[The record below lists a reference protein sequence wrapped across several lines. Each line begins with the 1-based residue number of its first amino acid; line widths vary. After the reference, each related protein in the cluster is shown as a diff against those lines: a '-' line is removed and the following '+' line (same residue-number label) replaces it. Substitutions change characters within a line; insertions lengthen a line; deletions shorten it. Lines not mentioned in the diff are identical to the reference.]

1 MRAAMRASAMS
12 GSVTA
17 MRCTRPFCGSARRDT
32 KIAKATALPSARA
45 STGRLRA
52 AQSGAWRKRR
62 PSVTGAASIAAY
74 ATPLTTSCTWLC
86 HGSPVNPGDVSSRWS
101 RRNTPRA
108 MVAAPATMISGG
120 PTERGLMTRPS
131 PAPNTIEV
139 TPSTTKPAIMICG
152 SLASSA
158 ARPLSCSSAAG

>member
-1 MRAAMRASAMS
+1 MS

-17 MRCTRPFCGSARRDT
+17 IRCTRPFCGSAMRDR

-45 STGRLRA
+45 PTGRLSA
-52 AQSGAWRKRR
+52 AQSGSARKRR
-62 PSVTGAASIAAY
+62 ASTTGAASIAAY

-86 HGSPVNPGDVSSRWS
+86 HDSPVNPGDASSRWS

-108 MVAAPATMISGG
+108 MVVAPATMISGG
-120 PTERGLMTRPS
+120 PADRGLMTRPS

-139 TPSTTKPAIMICG
+139 RPSTTKPAIMICG
-152 SLASSA
+152 SRASSA
-158 ARPLSCSSAAG
+158 ARPLSWSSAAG